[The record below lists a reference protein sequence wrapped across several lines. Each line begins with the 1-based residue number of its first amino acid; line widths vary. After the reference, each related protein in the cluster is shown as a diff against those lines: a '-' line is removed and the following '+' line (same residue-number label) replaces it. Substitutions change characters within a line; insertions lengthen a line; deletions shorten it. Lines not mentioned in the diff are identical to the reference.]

1 MAEDRSREVQRRV
14 SGRVGGQRRRSSVSG
29 DDDND
34 ADSSVQ
40 RENPDSQRTADV
52 MMQMTSDNEGMARLV
67 QGEWVTSRI

>member
-1 MAEDRSREVQRRV
+1 M
-14 SGRVGGQRRRSSVSG
+14 SG

-67 QGEWVTSRI
+67 QGEWVISRI